1 MTVFLLANFEPMLA
15 YFSKSSLLEESDVI
29 ATDSLKKLTYL
40 TVRARLREF
49 SLEILFLY
57 LSSSITSLRMSV
69 KLIFE
74 ELDFLCLL
82 IC

>member
-1 MTVFLLANFEPMLA
+1 MVDITVFLLANFEQILA
-15 YFSKSSLLEESDVI
+15 YFSKSSLLEESEVI

-49 SLEILFLY
+49 SLEILFRY

-74 ELDFLCLL
+74 ELDFL
-82 IC
+82 